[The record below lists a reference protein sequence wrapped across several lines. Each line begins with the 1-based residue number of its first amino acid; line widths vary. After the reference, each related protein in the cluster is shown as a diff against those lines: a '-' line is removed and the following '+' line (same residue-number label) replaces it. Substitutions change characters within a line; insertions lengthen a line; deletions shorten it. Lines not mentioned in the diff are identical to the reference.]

1 MSSEIR
7 NEVAVIRRVTWIG
20 FWVNAALMLLKLFFG
35 YWGHSDALVADGFH
49 SLSDFGTDFIVLIF
63 VGVAYRSADADHPY
77 GHGKYETLASLI
89 IAFVLLAVAVG
100 ITWGGIDAIIA
111 FFHRHELPRPDVWTI
126 IVAIVSIVAKEWL
139 FRMTEAKGKEIG
151 SSSLAAN
158 AWHHRSDAI
167 SSVATLIGVSG
178 AYFLGM
184 KFRVLDPIVS
194 ILIGIFIA
202 VSAIKIARPSVNE
215 LLERA
220 LPPEEVEKIRL
231 MILAVPGVRGL
242 HNLKTRR
249 AGHSA
254 IIDVHIKV
262 DPDITVTEGHD
273 IASRVEHTVRTRWNP
288 DIIMYVHVE
297 PFNPTATSCRI

>member
-1 MSSEIR
+1 MAAETR
-7 NEVAVIRRVTWIG
+7 TEVAVIRRITWIG
-20 FWVNAALMLLKLFFG
+20 FWVNAVLMLLKLFFG

-63 VGVAYRSADADHPY
+63 VGVAYKSADDSHPY
-77 GHGKYETLASLI
+77 GHGKYETLATLL

-100 ITWGGIDAIIA
+100 IGWGGIDAIIS
-111 FFHRHELPRPDVWTI
+111 FFNGNELPRPDVWPI
-126 IVAIVSIVAKEWL
+126 IVAIASIAAKEWL
-139 FRMTEAKGKEIG
+139 FRLTEAKGKEIG
-151 SSSLAAN
+151 SPSLAAN

-184 KFRVLDPIVS
+184 KFRILDPIAS

-202 VSAIKIARPSVNE
+202 VSAIKIARPSIDE

-220 LPPEEVEKIRL
+220 LPPEEVEKIRV
-231 MILAVPGVRGL
+231 MILSVPGVRDL
-242 HNLKTRR
+242 HHLKTRR

-262 DPDITVTEGHD
+262 DPDLTVTEGHD
-273 IASRVEHTVRTRWNP
+273 IASRVEHTIRDRWHR

-297 PFNPTATSCRI
+297 PFNPTATSCQL

>member
-1 MSSEIR
+1 MAAETR
-7 NEVAVIRRVTWIG
+7 TEVAVIRRITWIG
-20 FWVNAALMLLKLFFG
+20 FWVNAVLMLLKLFFG

-63 VGVAYRSADADHPY
+63 VGVAYKSADDSHPY
-77 GHGKYETLASLI
+77 GHGKYETLATLL

-100 ITWGGIDAIIA
+100 IGWGGIDAIIS
-111 FFHRHELPRPDVWTI
+111 FFNGNELPRPDMWTI
-126 IVAIVSIVAKEWL
+126 IVAIASIAAKEWL
-139 FRMTEAKGKEIG
+139 FRLTEAKGKEIG
-151 SSSLAAN
+151 SPALAAN

-184 KFRVLDPIVS
+184 KFRILDPIAS

-202 VSAIKIARPSVNE
+202 VSAIKIARPSIDE

-220 LPPEEVEKIRL
+220 LPPEEVEKIRV
-231 MILAVPGVRGL
+231 MILSVPGVRDL
-242 HNLKTRR
+242 HHLKTRR

-262 DPDITVTEGHD
+262 DPDLTVTEGHD
-273 IASRVEHTVRTRWNP
+273 IASRVEHTIRDRWHR

-297 PFNPTATSCRI
+297 PFNPTATSCQL